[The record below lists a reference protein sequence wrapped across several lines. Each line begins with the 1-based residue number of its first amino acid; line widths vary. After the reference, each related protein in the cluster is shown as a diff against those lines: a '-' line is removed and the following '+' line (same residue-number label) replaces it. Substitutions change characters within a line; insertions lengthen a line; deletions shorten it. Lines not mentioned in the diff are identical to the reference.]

1 MPKSGRLSARKEIER
16 LFTCG
21 EAFLVYPVKCTYRFR
36 DENETG
42 EAGNRM
48 MVIAPKRNYKR
59 AVDRNL
65 LKRRMR
71 EAYRLH
77 QVPLGADV
85 AFSYVAKGAVADY
98 RAIEK
103 SIVSI
108 LDRLCQIRDRQTLA
122 AETDADGVG
131 E

>member
-1 MPKSGRLSARKEIER
+1 M
-16 LFTCG
+16 
-21 EAFLVYPVKCTYRFR
+21 VYPVKCTYRFR
-36 DENETG
+36 DGDE
-42 EAGNRM
+42 EAGKKENRM

-71 EAYRLH
+71 EAYRQH

-108 LDRLCQIRDRQTLA
+108 LDRLCQIRDRQTTAPPA
-122 AETDADGVG
+122 AETDTGGGAG